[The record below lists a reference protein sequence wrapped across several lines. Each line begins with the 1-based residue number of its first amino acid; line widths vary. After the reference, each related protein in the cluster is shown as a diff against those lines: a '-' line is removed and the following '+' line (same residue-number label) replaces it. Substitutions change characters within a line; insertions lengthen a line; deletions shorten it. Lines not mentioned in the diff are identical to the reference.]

1 MKKSMNKFITE
12 FNQFAFKGNIIN
24 LAVGIII
31 GAAFQGLV
39 NSLTNN
45 ILSPIIGLFTGK
57 NFDAHHIAVFGV
69 TIGYGAFITAVI
81 NFFIMAFVVFLIVKF
96 INKVT
101 SVTIKKPETPEPRKC
116 PFCITVVDAKA
127 TRCPA
132 CSSWIKPDENKERQD
147 RPERQHR
154 RPPRKPKPNA
164 DANVDPNTKNSEVRD
179 A

>member
-1 MKKSMNKFITE
+1 MKNFFRE
-12 FNQFAFKGNIIN
+12 FKEFALRGNVMN
-24 LAVGIII
+24 LAVGVII
-31 GAAFQGLV
+31 GAAFQSV
-39 NSLTNN
+39 VTSLTND
-45 ILSPIIGLFTGK
+45 ILSPVIGLFAGR
-57 NFDAHHIAVFGV
+57 NFDQHSLAVFGV

-81 NFFIMAFVVFLIVKF
+81 NFVIMAFVVFLIVKF